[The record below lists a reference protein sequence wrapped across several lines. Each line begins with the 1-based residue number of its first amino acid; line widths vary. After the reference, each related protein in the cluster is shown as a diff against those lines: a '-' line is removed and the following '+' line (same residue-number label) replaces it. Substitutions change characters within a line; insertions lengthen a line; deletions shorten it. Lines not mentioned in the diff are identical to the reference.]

1 MRVLKFGGTS
11 VANAERFLRV
21 ADILESNARQGQVAT
36 VLSAPAKITNH
47 LVAMIEKTIGGQDA
61 LPNIADAERIFAEL
75 LQGLADAQPAF
86 PLAQLK
92 AFVEQEFA
100 QIKHVLH
107 GISLLGQCPD
117 SVNAALICRG
127 EKLSIAI
134 MAGLLEAR
142 GHKVSVINPVE
153 KLLAVGH
160 YLEST
165 VDIAESTRR
174 IAASQI
180 PADHMILMAG
190 FTAGNEKGELV
201 VLGRNGSDYSA
212 AVLAACL
219 RADCCEIWTDVD
231 GVYTCDPR
239 QVPDARLLK
248 SMSYQEAMELSYFG
262 AKVLHPR
269 TIAPIAQFQ
278 IPCLIKNTGNP
289 QAPGT
294 LIGASRD
301 EDDLPVKGIS
311 NLNNM
316 AMFNVSGP
324 GMKGMVGMAARV
336 FATMSRA
343 GISVVLITQS
353 SSEYSIS
360 FCVPQSDCARA
371 KRAMEDEFYLE
382 LKEGLLEP
390 LAIMERL
397 AIISVVGDGMRTLR
411 GISAKFFAA
420 LARANINIVA
430 IAQGSSERSISV
442 VVSNDDATT
451 GVRVT
456 HQMLF
461 NTDQVIE
468 VFVIGV
474 GGVGGALLEQIKRQQ
489 GWLKNKHIDLR
500 VCGVANS
507 QALLTSVHGLNLE
520 NWSAE
525 LAEAKEPFNL
535 GRLIRLVKEY
545 HLLNPVIVDCTSSQA
560 VADQYADFLREGFHV
575 GYTPANGTVDTTT
588 YKNDTTTGVEVTNQL
603 DQANGGFQYL
613 SRSDWTGTWPTTDG
627 EVSDQI
633 STWGNPINGT
643 DANGNPASYT
653 YYKTI
658 SSEDLAK
665 LDSFDSLNTTDPS
678 TLTDELVYG
687 KDNGLGLINMRGLDY
702 NDPKWN
708 DLLDQLTPSD
718 YQTLIT
724 QSGYGTAAIKSVD
737 KLSTTDRDAATGLV
751 NYGVDASGNFYFK
764 GNITHCGVIVLAQTY
779 NDDLATHYGENI
791 GDESYYL
798 DVDGW
803 YAPAVNMHRTAF
815 SGRNSEYYSEDPF
828 IGGHIASLECEGV
841 ASRGM
846 YVFVKHYAIND
857 QEDHRGDR
865 EGQYSIA
872 TFLNEQAAREIYLK
886 PFEMCVKSDKVE
898 MNYAKDNGDGT
909 YSNATTEIPSVT
921 GIMTSFN
928 RVGYTWAG
936 GNYNMITGLL
946 RNEWGFHGFIIT
958 DNANTGVFMD
968 AGQMIQA
975 GADGK
980 LTNLP
985 TGARYT
991 FNKNDVSDYHYGR
1004 EAVHNILYTI
1014 ANSKAMNGGMPG
1026 SRYLAKVEPYQKVIY
1041 AVDGVCGGLIA
1052 VLVILT
1058 IFRFR
1063 KKKEDNIKT
1072 V

>member
-61 LPNIADAERIFAEL
+61 LPNVTDAERIFAEL
-75 LQGLADAQPAF
+75 LNGLADAQPGF
-86 PLAQLK
+86 PFDRLA
-92 AFVEQEFA
+92 ATVEQEFA

-117 SVNAALICRG
+117 GVNAALICRG

-142 GHKVSVINPVE
+142 GHKVSVIDPVE

-180 PADHMILMAG
+180 PADHMVLMAG
-190 FTAGNEKGELV
+190 FTAGNDKGELV

-294 LIGASRD
+294 LIGASS
-301 EDDLPVKGIS
+301 DDDALPVKGIS

-360 FCVPQSDCARA
+360 FCVPQSDCTRAR
-371 KRAMEDEFYLE
+371 RAMEDEFYLE

-390 LAIMERL
+390 LSIMERL

-442 VVSNDDATT
+442 VVNNDDATT
-451 GVRVT
+451 GVRVV

-474 GGVGGALLEQIKRQQ
+474 GGVGAALLEQLKRQRS
-489 GWLKNKHIDLR
+489 WLKHKHIDLR
-500 VCGVANS
+500 VCGIANS
-507 QALLTSVHGLNLE
+507 RALLTSVHGLSLD
-520 NWSAE
+520 NWQSE
-525 LAEAKEPFNL
+525 LGEAKESFNIE
-535 GRLIRLVKEY
+535 RLTRLVKEY

-575 GYTPANGTVDTTT
+575 VTPNKKANTSSMDYYHELRQAAAGSRRKFLYDTNVGAGLPVIENLQNLLNAGDELQRFSGILSGSLSFIFGKLDEGMSLSEATRT
-588 YKNDTTTGVEVTNQL
+588 AREMGFTEPDPRDDLSGMDVARTLLILARETGRPLELSDIQVESVLPAHFDDGGDTESFMARLPQL
-603 DQANGGFQYL
+603 D
-613 SRSDWTGTWPTTDG
+613 
-627 EVSDQI
+627 
-633 STWGNPINGT
+633 
-643 DANGNPASYT
+643 
-653 YYKTI
+653 
-658 SSEDLAK
+658 
-665 LDSFDSLNTTDPS
+665 
-678 TLTDELVYG
+678 DEFSARIARARDEG
-687 KDNGLGLINMRGLDY
+687 KVLRY
-702 NDPKWN
+702 
-708 DLLDQLTPSD
+708 
-718 YQTLIT
+718 
-724 QSGYGTAAIKSVD
+724 V
-737 KLSTTDRDAATGLV
+737 
-751 NYGVDASGNFYFK
+751 
-764 GNITHCGVIVLAQTY
+764 GNI
-779 NDDLATHYGENI
+779 E
-791 GDESYYL
+791 E
-798 DVDGW
+798 
-803 YAPAVNMHRTAF
+803 
-815 SGRNSEYYSEDPF
+815 
-828 IGGHIASLECEGV
+828 
-841 ASRGM
+841 
-846 YVFVKHYAIND
+846 
-857 QEDHRGDR
+857 
-865 EGQYSIA
+865 
-872 TFLNEQAAREIYLK
+872 
-886 PFEMCVKSDKVE
+886 
-898 MNYAKDNGDGT
+898 
-909 YSNATTEIPSVT
+909 
-921 GIMTSFN
+921 
-928 RVGYTWAG
+928 
-936 GNYNMITGLL
+936 
-946 RNEWGFHGFIIT
+946 
-958 DNANTGVFMD
+958 
-968 AGQMIQA
+968 
-975 GADGK
+975 
-980 LTNLP
+980 
-985 TGARYT
+985 
-991 FNKNDVSDYHYGR
+991 
-1004 EAVHNILYTI
+1004 
-1014 ANSKAMNGGMPG
+1014 
-1026 SRYLAKVEPYQKVIY
+1026 
-1041 AVDGVCGGLIA
+1041 DGVCRVKIA
-1052 VLVILT
+1052 EVDDSDPLYKVKNGENALAFYSHYYQPLPLVLRGYGAGNDVTAAGVFADLLRT
-1058 IFRFR
+1058 LSW
-1063 KKKEDNIKT
+1063 KLG